1 VGDRLDVAERLAE
14 GRLAVEHTQTY
25 VRACQTLG
33 YEQSDMTS
41 HPSQIRDWYGSEDG
55 LDLHALDRDCA
66 QLRAA
71 GAAVM
76 EGLRIQRAQVA
87 ELTAAWTGLG
97 GEAAVAFLQ
106 RHCDEASV
114 LATEVR
120 AAAQRCESLRD
131 NLWFLLDSNVATAI
145 AIDDRTQPQRPAWL
159 AAAAAVTTGAG
170 DRPTA
175 EEVVQQQMKPY
186 VDNDIRNDWLT
197 AMRSSQAGVATSY
210 DMVIDR
216 MAAVPPAHF
225 DIPADL
231 VPGRAPFQPAPPSA
245 PAETGAITPAAAVPP
260 TVAPAAAMP
269 PAIAPAAAI
278 PPVDPAPAPSST
290 PPAPASSTTPAPA
303 PDLGTAFGDASTMP
317 AGAGDLG
324 GGLSG
329 LGGLGGLASRIVDAM
344 GGLLG
349 SAADQFTNPSALD
362 DALGGKDPFD
372 KDAVDEDPFHPDDEN
387 DDADDK
393 PDTEAE
399 ESDEPEETEKADGDR
414 PVDGPPAV
422 EAASPV
428 GAPPSAETPPP
439 ADTPPPVDAP
449 PPAVAPA
456 PAAGPA
462 TGGSTPCEIAADQ
475 LPQAGQ

>member
-14 GRLAVEHTQTY
+14 GVPAVEHTQTY

-41 HPSQIRDWYGSEDG
+41 RPSQIRDWYGSEDG

-97 GEAAVAFLQ
+97 GDAAVAFLQ

-131 NLWFLLDSNVATAI
+131 NLWFLLDSKVATAI

-159 AAAAAVTTGAG
+159 AAAVAVTTGAVDG
-170 DRPTA
+170 PPA
-175 EEVVQQQMKPY
+175 EDVVQQQIKPY
-186 VDNDIRNDWLT
+186 VDNDIRNDWVT

-216 MAAVPPAHF
+216 MAAVPSTHF

-231 VPGRAPFQPAPPSA
+231 VPGRAPFQPASPIE
-245 PAETGAITPAAAVPP
+245 PAMTEAITPAAVPP

-269 PAIAPAAAI
+269 PA
-278 PPVDPAPAPSST
+278 DPAPAASST
-290 PPAPASSTTPAPA
+290 PPAPASSATPAPA
-303 PDLGTAFGDASTMP
+303 PDLRTALGDASAMP

-349 SAADQFTNPSALD
+349 SAADQFANPSALD

-387 DDADDK
+387 DDADAK

-399 ESDEPEETEKADGDR
+399 ESDEPEETEKAEEDR
-414 PVDGPPAV
+414 PVDGSPAV
-422 EAASPV
+422 EAASPA

-456 PAAGPA
+456 PTAGPA